1 MKAANSLRYISK
13 SCVSLWDADSRFERV
28 RQFTRRNL
36 PPTQSHQLSPFR
48 ASLRVYTIL
57 PRPTSS
63 QCIAICDPGQAL
75 PAEGAR
81 PCVSKR
87 EKNVFV
93 PHNGPDYRFVGG
105 EVPLCLLFA
114 RKCWNTIV
122 LRPISSQG
130 VAVYD
135 LVMDMD
141 TAKVRQGLLQGR
153 KAHQGGSRVSRM
165 ATGGDGKPRR

>member
-1 MKAANSLRYISK
+1 M
-13 SCVSLWDADSRFERV
+13 
-28 RQFTRRNL
+28 
-36 PPTQSHQLSPFR
+36 
-48 ASLRVYTIL
+48 YTIL

-63 QCIAICDPGQAL
+63 QCVAICDSGQAL
-75 PAEGAR
+75 PAERAR

-122 LRPISSQG
+122 PRPISSQG

-135 LVMDMD
+135 LVMDMNI
-141 TAKVRQGLLQGR
+141 ARVRQSLVQGR
-153 KAHQGGSRVSRM
+153 VAHKVVAG
-165 ATGGDGKPRR
+165 